1 MIPEKYKNT
10 CPLDHSTYEKYI
22 ECNCNFGS
30 ANEVWY
36 FKEQELQKTRERLEK
51 KINGETSD
59 GYHTFNEL
67 YEHRFILANALFNS
81 DKERCLK
88 SKKHSDGTMFD
99 NYFIVGINTAQ
110 GWATYH
116 YHISKWDDFKCAEI
130 ELFPEWDGH
139 TSQDAI
145 NRIDKHF
152 KDKQGE
158 G

>member
-1 MIPEKYKNT
+1 MSSENMANYITDIPSGIAELLAVNKQ
-10 CPLDHSTYEKYI
+10 L
-22 ECNCNFGS
+22 
-30 ANEVWY
+30 
-36 FKEQELQKTRERLEK
+36 EQELQKTREQLEK
-51 KINGETSD
+51 KISGETSD

-67 YEHRFILANALFNS
+67 YEHRFVLTKALFNS
-81 DKERCLK
+81 YKERCLK

-99 NYFIVGINTAQ
+99 DYFIVGIKTNQ

-130 ELFPEWDGH
+130 DLFPEWDGH

-145 NRIDKHF
+145 SRIDKYF

-158 G
+158 